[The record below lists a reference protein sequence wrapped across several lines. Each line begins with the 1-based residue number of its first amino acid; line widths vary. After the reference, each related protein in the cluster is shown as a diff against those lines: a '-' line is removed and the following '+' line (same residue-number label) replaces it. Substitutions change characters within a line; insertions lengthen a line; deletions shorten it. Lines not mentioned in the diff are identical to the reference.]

1 MYPSKKVREQIKRI
15 LGRQYSSKV
24 GRKRDRDEL
33 KKEIEELIKSN
44 FLTNDY
50 VVKVNELTGYIYITK
65 RD

>member
-33 KKEIEELIKSN
+33 KKEIEELITS
-44 FLTNDY
+44 DY